1 MTQAQNNKEK
11 VIEVKD
17 LVISF
22 RTGEGK
28 VQAVRDVSFDLYRGE
43 TLCVVGESGSGKSV
57 TCRAILGISAV
68 NAMHENGEIIYID
81 RDLLQ
86 IPEDEFHKIRGNKI
100 AMVFQ
105 DPLSALNPIMR
116 TGKQMTEA
124 IIQNNK
130 VKRDDANHNL
140 KIIKQSLQDQV
151 NLALKDSSQKEEY
164 KRLLD
169 LFDQIMQKQIE
180 LEAEYNRAHTASSEI
195 LRLAQENQ
203 VYLTKYNDQEVQTRN
218 EAIKKRAEAAR
229 HPLLLDDAA
238 LKDLTALMED
248 YSRTHK
254 HPVYAE
260 GLEVFASKLQARL
273 DQGKHDFA
281 SLAYSGVID
290 GLSNDQA
297 VALDQQVARQR
308 LEEEFIQDFGPYV
321 ALAIESS
328 DQEAKKQVSAALK
341 VAEKHSQLFSQRPL
355 NIKACRQALKEIN
368 AAVRQAINP
377 LDIIKDSTLYTFPN
391 SGLNAITAYEQGIVR
406 NKQENRRYQRDLK
419 KHARAERKGKGDEWS
434 VVPLNLLDLDRLQ
447 NAAEIRL
454 SRLIDRLRYLES
466 KQVKEDPQVRAQ
478 DLLKYIIGLASDS
491 AYKVSDSEAKDR
503 AIRLMREVG
512 LPRPEQHFD
521 QYPFELSGGM
531 RQRVVIAIALCSDPE
546 ILICDEPTT
555 ALDVTIQG
563 QILDLINELK
573 VKRNLSIIFI
583 THDLGVVARM
593 ADRVAVMYAGKIVE
607 MGTAEEIYYE
617 PAHPYTWALLASMP
631 DLETKEELDPIPGT
645 PPNMLMP
652 PKGDAFADRN
662 HYAMAIDF
670 EEQPPMFQIS
680 DTHYAAT
687 WLLHLDA
694 PKVEPPKIVT
704 ERIRMRYKKLA
715 GQAEAKDQ
723 IAEVSE
729 EESHE

>member
-1 MTQAQNNKEK
+1 MTQLHNNREK

-68 NAMHENGEIIYID
+68 NAMHENGEIIYVD

-116 TGKQMTEA
+116 TGKQLTEA

-130 VKRDDANHNL
+130 VKREDASHNL
-140 KIIKQSLQDQV
+140 RIIQKSLHDQV
-151 NLALKDSSQKEEY
+151 SQALSDGSAKEQY
-164 KRLLD
+164 RNMLD
-169 LFDQIMQKQIE
+169 LFGKIMQKQIE
-180 LEAEYNRAHTASSEI
+180 LEAEYNRALSATSEVQ
-195 LRLAQENQ
+195 RLAQENQ
-203 VYLTKYNDQEVQTRN
+203 IFLAKYNDQEIQSRN
-218 EAIKKRAEAAR
+218 SSMKKRATTAH
-229 HPLLLDDAA
+229 HPLLLTSQDRE
-238 LKDLTALMED
+238 DLLAMMAD
-248 YSRTHK
+248 YEQTHK
-254 HPVYAE
+254 HSDYAQK
-260 GLEVFASKLQARL
+260 LALFSAKLQERL
-273 DQGKHDFA
+273 DQNKHDFA
-281 SLAYSGVID
+281 SLAYCGIKD
-290 GLSNDQA
+290 ELSNSEA
-297 VALDQQVARQR
+297 VALDQQAARQR
-308 LEEEFIQDFGPYV
+308 LESEFLQDFRPYV
-321 ALAIESS
+321 AQAIVSA
-328 DQEAKKQVSAALK
+328 DQQARQDVSAALQQ
-341 VAEKHSQLFSQRPL
+341 AEKYQDLFKQRPL
-355 NIKACRQALKEIN
+355 NITATRQALKAIN
-368 AAVRQAINP
+368 AAVVKAINP

-391 SGLNAITAYEQGIVR
+391 SGLNAVKAYEQGIER
-406 NKQENRRYQRDLK
+406 NKQENKRYQRDLR
-419 KHARAERKGKGDEWS
+419 KHKRAERKGKGDEWS

-447 NAAEIRL
+447 DSAEIRL
-454 SRLIDRLRYLES
+454 QRLIERLQYLETAEAAES
-466 KQVKEDPQVRAQ
+466 PEVRAQ
-478 DLLKYIIGLASDS
+478 KLLQHIIGLASDS
-491 AYKVSDSEAKDR
+491 AYKVSESEAKDR

-512 LPRPEQHFD
+512 LPRPEQHFN

-546 ILICDEPTT
+546 VLICDEPTT

-593 ADRVAVMYAGKIVE
+593 ADRVAVMYAGKVVE
-607 MGTAEEIYYE
+607 LGTAEEIYYE

-670 EEQPPMFQIS
+670 EQQPPMFKIS

-687 WLLHLDA
+687 WLLHPDA
-694 PKVEPPKIVT
+694 PKVDPPKIVT
-704 ERIRMRYKKLA
+704 ERIRLRYKNLQDQPLNPNSSPA
-715 GQAEAKDQ
+715 AK
-723 IAEVSE
+723 E

>member
-43 TLCVVGESGSGKSV
+43 TLCIVGESGSGKSV

-130 VKRDDANHNL
+130 VKREDATRNL
-140 KIIKQSLQDQV
+140 KIIQKSLQDQV
-151 NLALKDSSQKEEY
+151 SRAISDSAKKEEY
-164 KRLLD
+164 KNLLD
-169 LFDQIMQKQIE
+169 LFGQIMQKQIE
-180 LEAEYNRAHTASSEI
+180 LEAEFNRALTATSEI
-195 LRLAQENQ
+195 QRLAQENQ
-203 VYLTKYNDQEVQTRN
+203 VYLAKYNDQEVQTRN
-218 EAIKKRAEAAR
+218 NAIKKRAEFAH
-229 HPLLLDDAA
+229 HPLLLNSDD
-238 LKDLTALMED
+238 LKELMAMIEE
-248 YSRTHK
+248 YGQTHK
-254 HPVYAE
+254 HPVYAQK
-260 GLEVFASKLQARL
+260 LELFSAKLQERL
-273 DQGKHDFA
+273 EHNKHDFA
-281 SLAYSGVID
+281 SLAYCSAKD
-290 GLSNDQA
+290 GLSNEQA
-297 VALDQQVARQR
+297 VALDQHAARER
-308 LEEEFIQDFGPYV
+308 LEKEFMQDFRPYV
-321 ALAIESS
+321 ALAIENA
-328 DQEAKKQVSAALK
+328 DREAKQQVSAALK
-341 VAEKHSQLFSQRPL
+341 VAEKYTDLFKQRPL
-355 NIKACRQALKEIN
+355 NVKACRSALKEIN
-368 AAVRQAINP
+368 EAVRKAINP

-391 SGLNAITAYEQGIVR
+391 SGINAIDAYEQGIER
-406 NKQENRRYQRDLK
+406 NKQENKRYQRDMK
-419 KHARAERKGKGDEWS
+419 KHVRAERKGKGDEWS

-447 NAAEIRL
+447 DAAEIRL
-454 SRLIDRLRYLES
+454 TRLIERLKYLETA
-466 KQVKEDPQVRAQ
+466 QVKAKAEDRAKE
-478 DLLKYIIGLASDS
+478 LLQYIIGLASDS

-662 HYAMAIDF
+662 HYALAIDF
-670 EEQPPMFQIS
+670 EQQPPMFKIS

-687 WLLHLDA
+687 WLLHPDA
-694 PKVEPPKIVT
+694 PKVTPPKIVT
-704 ERIRMRYKKLA
+704 ERIRMRYKNLA
-715 GQAEAKDQ
+715 SSQASTDPSAD
-723 IAEVSE
+723 VLE